1 MAGVRKGFEL
11 QFQIPTHHS
20 WEVEAGSR
28 AAKCITLCLLQL
40 TKRVTSAVHST
51 VCCFAQLAVFSQ
63 FRTVQDPAHEVVP
76 PLTFS
81 LGFPTFN

>member
-1 MAGVRKGFEL
+1 MASVRKGFEL

-20 WEVEAGSR
+20 WEVEPGSR
-28 AAKCITLCLLQL
+28 AAKCIT
-40 TKRVTSAVHST
+40 SAVRST
-51 VCCFAQLAVFSQ
+51 VCCFAQLAVFSP
-63 FRTVQDPAHEVVP
+63 TVQDPAHEVVP

>member
-1 MAGVRKGFEL
+1 MRKGFEL

-20 WEVEAGSR
+20 WEVEAGGSR

-40 TKRVTSAVHST
+40 TKRATSSAVHST
-51 VCCFAQLAVFSQ
+51 VCCFAQLAVFSPA
-63 FRTVQDPAHEVVP
+63 VQGPAHEVVP